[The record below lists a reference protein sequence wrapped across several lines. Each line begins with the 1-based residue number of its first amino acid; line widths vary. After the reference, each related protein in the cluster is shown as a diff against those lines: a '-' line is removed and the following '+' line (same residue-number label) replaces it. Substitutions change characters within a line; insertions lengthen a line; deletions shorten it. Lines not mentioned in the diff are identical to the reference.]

1 MAKVNYS
8 VIMDERNTARAMGY
22 ELHISPKKSEELCR
36 ALRGMSL
43 GAAKKYIEDIIIM
56 KRAVPFKKYTEGA
69 GHKPGMGPGKYPI
82 NAAREIRKIM
92 INAEGNASYNGLD
105 PEHMKIAHIV
115 TKKGRVIQG
124 MMPRAMG
131 RATPKNTD
139 TVTIEMILQE
149 SP

>member
-1 MAKVNYS
+1 VAKVNYS
-8 VIMDERNTARAMGY
+8 VIMDQRNTARAMGY

-43 GAAKKYIEDIIIM
+43 RGARKYIEDIIIM
-56 KRAVPFKKYTEGA
+56 KRAVPFKKYTGGA
-69 GHKPGMGPGKYPI
+69 GHKPGIGSGKYPI
-82 NAAREIRKIM
+82 NAALEIRKIM

-105 PEHMKIAHIV
+105 PERMKIAHIA

-149 SP
+149 S